1 MRSRIPGSNAAAMQV
16 MLTIRRAGRLLV
28 LAVFLAMAPGCSER
42 DAQVTP
48 AAIPASTASDGL
60 PWYER
65 SRLLDVTGDGVADTL
80 SLRAVGTRTDS
91 LAIALTFVS
100 KGREVFRQEWGSS
113 YELVDPPFPD
123 SSPPAVV
130 ESFLRA
136 RLDTVLARI
145 RVHPFDASSLEKP
158 WTDTEPECM
167 NDIRSCIAWELRDR
181 TVRVDW
187 DSVHRDSIGV
197 ALERLNRAPYDT
209 AEVLAIAED
218 MRRNTH
224 TEVVLSFGYETT
236 MVVGW
241 SDRAQRFFTL
251 SACC

>member
-1 MRSRIPGSNAAAMQV
+1 MLKIPSAC
-16 MLTIRRAGRLLV
+16 MLRRLAILLV
-28 LAVFLAMAPGCSER
+28 VIAGCNDR
-42 DAQVTP
+42 DGQVTP
-48 AAIPASTASDGL
+48 AAIPASTAADGL

-80 SLRAVGTRTDS
+80 SLRAVGTHTDS

-100 KGREVFRQEWGSS
+100 KSREIFRQEWGSS

-136 RLDTVLARI
+136 QLDTVLARV
-145 RVHPFDASSLEKP
+145 RVRPFDAAQLEKP
-158 WTDTEPECM
+158 WTDTEPDCLE
-167 NDIRSCIAWELRDR
+167 DIRSCIAWELRER
-181 TVRVDW
+181 NARIAWNT
-187 DSVHRDSIGV
+187 VHRDSIDV
-197 ALERLNRAPYDT
+197 ALQRLHQTPYDT

-218 MRRNTH
+218 LRRNTR
-224 TEVVLSFGYETT
+224 TEVILSYGYETT
-236 MVVGW
+236 MIVAW
-241 SDRAQRFFTL
+241 SDRAQRFYTL

>member
-1 MRSRIPGSNAAAMQV
+1 MGCRPGSRL
-16 MLTIRRAGRLLV
+16 LTILLV
-28 LAVFLAMAPGCSER
+28 VIAGCSER

-48 AAIPASTASDGL
+48 AAL
-60 PWYER
+60 PDSAAVGAVAWYER

-80 SLRAVGTRTDS
+80 SLRAVGTRADS

-123 SSPPAVV
+123 SSPPTVV

-136 RLDTVLARI
+136 RLDSVLARI
-145 RVHPFDASSLEKP
+145 RVRPFDPSSLEKP
-158 WTDTEPECM
+158 WTRTEPECAEADM
-167 NDIRSCIAWELRDR
+167 RSCIAWQLRDR
-181 TVRVDW
+181 NAGIAW
-187 DSVHRDSIGV
+187 DTVHRDSIEV
-197 ALERLNRAPYDT
+197 ALQRLHRTPYDT

-218 MRRNTH
+218 MRRNTR
-224 TEVVLSFGYETT
+224 TEVFLSYGYETA
-236 MVVGW
+236 MVVAW
-241 SDRAQRFFTL
+241 SERAQRFYTL

>member
-1 MRSRIPGSNAAAMQV
+1 
-16 MLTIRRAGRLLV
+16 MLILRRLV
-28 LAVFLAMAPGCSER
+28 ILAVVVAGCSER

-48 AAIPASTASDGL
+48 AAIRDSAAADAVA
-60 PWYER
+60 WYER

-80 SLRAVGTRTDS
+80 SLRAIGTRTDS

-123 SSPPAVV
+123 SSSPAVV

-145 RVHPFDASSLEKP
+145 RVRPFDASSLEKP
-158 WTDTEPECM
+158 WTQTEPECAEA
-167 NDIRSCIAWELRDR
+167 DIRSCIAWEVRTAGIAWDR
-181 TVRVDW
+181 
-187 DSVHRDSIGV
+187 VHRDSVGV
-197 ALERLNRAPYDT
+197 VLQRLYQAPYDT

-218 MRRNTH
+218 LRRNTR
-224 TEVVLSFGYETT
+224 TEVFLTYGYETA
-236 MVVGW
+236 MVVAW
-241 SDRAQRFFTL
+241 SDRARRFVTL